1 MKYKK
6 INKHLWKI
14 WAAPLI
20 SSVVLFSSNA
30 FSQITLKVKQANA
43 KSVINAIEQQSGYRF
58 VYDESS
64 IKFPSL
70 NADLNN
76 ASIEKA
82 LASVFANTAIEYKI
96 VKKNILLKNSNTAA
110 SSNSVRTTANEDIVQ
125 NYVFTGRVI
134 NESGTALSGAS
145 VKLKNTAIAT
155 STDENGEFELESP
168 VRTGILQI
176 SFLGHQT
183 IEVAAKTQMTAI
195 TLPLLPAEIEEIA
208 VNVSTGY
215 QTIPKERAT
224 GAFGSLPKKSLEQQ
238 RLNSLSSL
246 LEGRIAGYHD
256 GRIRGTTSMNGIT
269 NPLFVVDGFPIENND
284 IQFNGNIKETLPN
297 LNLEDVE
304 SITILRDA
312 AAASIYGSRAANGVV
327 VIVTKKGKSNGTE
340 INASAVIT
348 HTPYYYNTSRL
359 TSAADII
366 GIEREWARR
375 NPKLDTLSAAGANNW
390 LDQMIY
396 PTRGIQTILQQY
408 AGKISEAE
416 MNDRLD
422 EMANSGYRY
431 FDDLEKYGKRNPFAQ
446 QYNINIANGSEKN
459 RFYSSVTYKKNLT
472 EDIYSK
478 DDNLGINLRN
488 TTQITNWL
496 SVELA
501 TFLTYGSQKNQNYNL
516 LNPQFIYMPY
526 DGLKNKDGSNFI
538 STAESR
544 LNLRTRDIIRNNNLY
559 NMDIDPLNEIGNNI
573 SDQKTLGNRSYI
585 KLDVKLA
592 DWISYMG
599 SFQYEYNR
607 SKEETLYDK
616 NSFYV
621 RNRVNNFARIINGK
635 LNYLIPYGHIFA
647 NNEQN
652 SNGYTFR
659 QQFNIDKSFNEKHS
673 LNAILGTEIRNNNY
687 LRTNQTL
694 YNYDPMV
701 LTYEMLT
708 PGIGSGG
715 GVMGGYAQ
723 FDQRSD
729 VYGRYDIVRRYVS
742 FYANAGYSYLNKYLL
757 SGSIRYDRSNLWGTS
772 SKYQD
777 KPIWSLGAGWNIDKE
792 SFFDIEIINQL
803 KLRASYGIGG
813 NIAQN
818 VSPYLTTYY
827 GTNPNVGGISGSV
840 SSRPNPLL
848 SWEKTTT
855 TNIGTDF
862 SLWNNRIT
870 GSIDYYRKKGEDL
883 LASAQG
889 IPTEGFGYATYSL
902 NNGGMTNHGIET
914 TLGTTIIKNEKFN
927 WNTNI
932 LHAYNKNRVS
942 YVDVEAPVYFLQI
955 DQPGAFPRVGNPYQS
970 IYGYSWAGLNDQG
983 MPQVYNDNGD
993 AVTSTPSTLE
1003 SVVYIGST
1011 VPTHTFSWTNS
1022 LSYGDFDFSIMMT
1035 YEAGHKIRNTDLP
1048 YLGGSSQ
1055 FANIRIV
1062 NKDIANRWMKAG
1074 DEAFTD
1080 IPRLVFPEE
1089 QGLYNSQS
1097 ENIYRNADINV
1108 ISANN
1113 LNIRNISLAY
1123 RIPTNYLNK
1132 LKIPGA
1138 RVQMNAEN
1146 VALFAKSK
1154 NAKNMLNGYRRP
1166 NYVFGLYIT
1175 L

>member
-1 MKYKK
+1 MKK
-6 INKHLWKI
+6 IKFNHWILSL
-14 WAAPLI
+14 AA
-20 SSVVLFSSNA
+20 SVVLFSSNA
-30 FSQITLKVKQANA
+30 FSQITLKFRQTNA
-43 KSVINAIEQQSGYRF
+43 KEVMSSIEKQSGYRF

-64 IKFPSL
+64 IQFPQINVNVS
-70 NADLNN
+70 NG
-76 ASIEKA
+76 SIEQI
-82 LASVFANTAIEYKI
+82 LAQTFAKTNIEYKI
-96 VKKNILLKNSNTAA
+96 VQKNILLKNTS
-110 SSNSVRTTANEDIVQ
+110 TTKTQTGSGEVGKAEVAQ
-125 NYVFTGRVI
+125 NFTFSGRVVS
-134 NESGTALSGAS
+134 ETGTGLAGAS
-145 VKLKNTAIAT
+145 VRLKNSDIVV
-155 STDENGEFELESP
+155 STNENGNFTLESNS
-168 VRTGILQI
+168 RTGTLQI

-183 IEVAAKTQMTAI
+183 IEVTARPQLGNLV
-195 TLPLLPAEIEEIA
+195 LPLLTAEIEEIA
-208 VNVSTGY
+208 VSVSTGY

-246 LEGRIAGYHD
+246 LEGRIAGYQD

-269 NPLFVVDGFPIENND
+269 TPLFVVDGFPIENND
-284 IQFNGNIKETLPN
+284 IQFNGNIKEVLPN

-327 VIVTKKGKSNGTE
+327 VVVTKKGKNNGTE
-340 INASAVIT
+340 INASAVVT
-348 HTPYYYNTSRL
+348 HTPYYYNTSRR

-366 GIEREWARR
+366 GIEREWAQR
-375 NPKLDTLSAAGANNW
+375 NPKLDTLSTAGASSW

-408 AGKISEAE
+408 AGKITEAE

-422 EMANSGYRY
+422 EMANRGYRY

-446 QYNINIANGSEKN
+446 QYNINLANGSEKN
-459 RFYSSVTYKKNLT
+459 RFYSSVTYKKNLK

-526 DGLKNKDGSNFI
+526 DGLKNSDGSNFI

-544 LNLRTRDIIRNNNLY
+544 LSLQTRDIIRNNKLY
-559 NMDIDPLNEIGNNI
+559 NMDIDPLNEISNNI
-573 SDQKTLGNRSYI
+573 GDQKNLGNRSYI

-621 RNRVNNFARIINGK
+621 RNRVNSFARNINGQ
-635 LNYLIPYGHIFA
+635 LRYLIPYGHIFA

-652 SNGYTFR
+652 NNSYTFR

-715 GVMGGYAQ
+715 GVLGGYAQ

-792 SFFDIEIINQL
+792 SFFDVEIINQL

-889 IPTEGFGYATYSL
+889 IPTEGFGFSTYSL

-914 TLGTTIIKNEKFN
+914 TLGALVFRNKKFS
-927 WNTNI
+927 WSTNI

-970 IYGYSWAGLNDQG
+970 IYGYSWAGLNNQG
-983 MPQVYNDNGD
+983 MPQVYNEKGD
-993 AVTSTPSTLE
+993 VVTSTPSTLE

-1062 NKDIANRWMKAG
+1062 NKDIANRWVKAG

-1138 RVQMNAEN
+1138 RIQMNAEN